1 MSPALLP
8 YHSSQSNFI
17 VLMEHHIEVMV
28 LTVFKNFTRMSK
40 NGVNLKN
47 MGHRKDVVFAL
58 YSLLPASSE
67 ENGGPGQTRTA
78 DLTIISR
85 AL

>member
-1 MSPALLP
+1 MT
-8 YHSSQSNFI
+8 
-17 VLMEHHIEVMV
+17 

-40 NGVNLKN
+40 NGVCLKN
-47 MGHRKDVVFAL
+47 MGHRKDGVFAL
-58 YSLLPASSE
+58 YSFVSPLLLSE
-67 ENGGPGQTRTA
+67 KNGGPGQTRTA